1 MFPYKLG
8 ENGGAVFLIPYFIFV
23 ILLGTVGLMAEFSLG
38 RQFRVG
44 SMTSIRNIFKEKNI
58 KGGSILS
65 IIPTIGLTGIF
76 MFYTVVIGWI
86 LKYFFISL
94 TGEISTIDTT
104 SYFSTFTNSNS
115 VVFWHGLAVL
125 ITLLIVSFGISKG
138 IERVNKIIIPLLF
151 IIFIL
156 LTLKSISLPNS
167 IEGIKYLLTPDW
179 SYLLNPKTWVMSLGH
194 PLLFIIFIL
203 LTLKSISLPNSIEGI
218 KYLLTPDWSYLL
230 NPKTWVMSLGQA
242 FFTVSLTGCCMVMCG
257 SYTDEKFDIPN
268 CAISTV
274 LFDSL
279 AALLAAFVIM
289 PAVFALGF
297 NPTAGPASYTDEKFD
312 IPNCAISTVLFDSL
326 AALLAA
332 FVIMPAVFAL
342 GFNPTAGPALLFV
355 TVPSIFQTM
364 KFGQLLSALFFLSI
378 IFASI
383 SSSIAM
389 LEGPVEAIMLL
400 FVTVPS
406 IFQTMKF
413 GQLLSALFF
422 LSIIFASISSSIAML
437 EGPVE
442 AIMNVTNWSRKKTTY
457 ITAIIAFILAIP
469 LGLSSTFFDNFT
481 NFITIVLS
489 PLGALITAFIFFYI
503 LSPEETLNQLNL
515 GAKYK
520 IGVWFIKFGKY
531 IFVPITVIVII
542 LGVLYGGIG

>member
-1 MFPYKLG
+1 MQKTRKRELFSSKFGFILSCVGAAVGLGNIWMFPYKLG

-23 ILLGTVGLMAEFSLG
+23 ILLGTVGLMAEFSFG

-167 IEGIKYLLTPDW
+167 IG
-179 SYLLNPKTWVMSLGH
+179 
-194 PLLFIIFIL
+194 
-203 LTLKSISLPNSIEGI
+203 GI

-297 NPTAGPASYTDEKFD
+297 NPTAGPA
-312 IPNCAISTVLFDSL
+312 
-326 AALLAA
+326 
-332 FVIMPAVFAL
+332 
-342 GFNPTAGPALLFV
+342 
-355 TVPSIFQTM
+355 
-364 KFGQLLSALFFLSI
+364 
-378 IFASI
+378 
-383 SSSIAM
+383 
-389 LEGPVEAIMLL
+389 LL

>member
-1 MFPYKLG
+1 MQKTRKRELFSSKFGFILSCVGAAVGLGNIWMFPYKLG

-23 ILLGTVGLMAEFSLG
+23 ILLGTVGLMAEFSFG

-179 SYLLNPKTWVMSLGH
+179 SYLLNPKTWVMSLG
-194 PLLFIIFIL
+194 
-203 LTLKSISLPNSIEGI
+203 
-218 KYLLTPDWSYLL
+218 
-230 NPKTWVMSLGQA
+230 QA

-297 NPTAGPASYTDEKFD
+297 NPTAGPA
-312 IPNCAISTVLFDSL
+312 
-326 AALLAA
+326 
-332 FVIMPAVFAL
+332 
-342 GFNPTAGPALLFV
+342 
-355 TVPSIFQTM
+355 
-364 KFGQLLSALFFLSI
+364 
-378 IFASI
+378 
-383 SSSIAM
+383 
-389 LEGPVEAIMLL
+389 LL

-531 IFVPITVIVII
+531 VFVPITVIVII

>member
-1 MFPYKLG
+1 MQKTRKRELFSSKFGFILSCVGAAVGLGNIWMFPYKLG

-23 ILLGTVGLMAEFSLG
+23 ILLGTVGLMAEFSFG

-179 SYLLNPKTWVMSLGH
+179 SYLLNPKTWVMSLG
-194 PLLFIIFIL
+194 
-203 LTLKSISLPNSIEGI
+203 
-218 KYLLTPDWSYLL
+218 
-230 NPKTWVMSLGQA
+230 QA

-257 SYTDEKFDIPN
+257 
-268 CAISTV
+268 
-274 LFDSL
+274 
-279 AALLAAFVIM
+279 
-289 PAVFALGF
+289 
-297 NPTAGPASYTDEKFD
+297 SYTDEKFD

-389 LEGPVEAIMLL
+389 LEGPVEAIM
-400 FVTVPS
+400 
-406 IFQTMKF
+406 
-413 GQLLSALFF
+413 
-422 LSIIFASISSSIAML
+422 
-437 EGPVE
+437 
-442 AIMNVTNWSRKKTTY
+442 NVTNWSRKKTTY
-457 ITAIIAFILAIP
+457 ITAILAFILAIP

-531 IFVPITVIVII
+531 VFVPITVIVII